1 VAVAVV
7 VDAAA
12 VAVAAMAA
20 VVAAV
25 MVVAAADAGHRSS
38 GSTKSGTRHSGPAF
52 LLRDSVSQRE
62 RSRGWRMRRKKIPRS
77 IEPRPIM
84 ASAGRYVA
92 VFGAII
98 PSASA

>member
-1 VAVAVV
+1 V

-12 VAVAAMAA
+12 VAVAVAAMAAVVA

-77 IEPRPIM
+77 IEPMPIM

>member
-1 VAVAVV
+1 VRSRERSHVRSRGLAHRSVAVAVAVV

-12 VAVAAMAA
+12 VAVVAMAA

-25 MVVAAADAGHRSS
+25 MVVAAADAGHRIS

-62 RSRGWRMRRKKIPRS
+62 RSRG
-77 IEPRPIM
+77 
-84 ASAGRYVA
+84 
-92 VFGAII
+92 
-98 PSASA
+98 